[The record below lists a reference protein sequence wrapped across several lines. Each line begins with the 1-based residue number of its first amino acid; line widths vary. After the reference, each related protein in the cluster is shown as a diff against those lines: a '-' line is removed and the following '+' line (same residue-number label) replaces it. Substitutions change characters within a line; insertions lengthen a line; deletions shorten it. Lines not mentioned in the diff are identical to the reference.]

1 MPWGF
6 MKKAASSAAG
16 RYGELASEMENFKP
30 IRYTNLYGTST
41 MTPEGASFTP
51 TEEFAQRQKEIGD
64 FFGQANRNLLAFNQ
78 GNASDKTLALLRR
91 RRAEQFDPMLAN
103 LESRLMKQGR
113 LGLAT
118 GAYGANP
125 EMQGFFAAEAGAD
138 LEAQL
143 IAEQEAR
150 NQGQYLY
157 GMATGARG
165 LFDSVADP
173 NANNLFR
180 TADFIQNTRNNAIG
194 LKAAGVETMLQAR
207 KAQDAQLHDVG
218 MQFFAMFGGNGQ
230 QGNQNF
236 TSNNP
241 MGSTAKSSSGASG
254 SSNSGGSGGSG
265 NSGYDYGYG
274 GQGFSN
280 FFGG

>member
-16 RYGELASEMENFKP
+16 RYGELASELENFKP

-41 MTPEGASFTP
+41 MTPDGASFTA
-51 TEEFAQRQKEIGD
+51 TEDFARRQKEIGD
-64 FFGQANRNLLAFNQ
+64 FFGQANQNLLAFNQ
-78 GNASDKTLALLRR
+78 GNASDKTLSLLRQ
-91 RRAEQFDPMLAN
+91 RRAQMFDSNLSN
-103 LESRLMKQGR
+103 LESRLRQQGR
-113 LGLAT
+113 LGLGT

-125 EMQGFFAAEAGAD
+125 EMEGLFSAEAAAD

-143 IAEQEAR
+143 IAEQESR

-173 NANNLFR
+173 NSDKLFNTAN
-180 TADFIQNTRNNAIG
+180 FIQNNRNNAIG

-207 KAQDAQLHDVG
+207 KVQDAQLHDVG

-230 QGNQNF
+230 QGDKNF
-236 TSNNP
+236 SSSNP
-241 MGSTAKSSSGASG
+241 MGSTSKSSSGSTSSG
-254 SSNSGGSGGSG
+254 SSGGSGYGS
-265 NSGYDYGYG
+265 SF
-274 GQGFSN
+274 GF
-280 FFGG
+280 GEGT